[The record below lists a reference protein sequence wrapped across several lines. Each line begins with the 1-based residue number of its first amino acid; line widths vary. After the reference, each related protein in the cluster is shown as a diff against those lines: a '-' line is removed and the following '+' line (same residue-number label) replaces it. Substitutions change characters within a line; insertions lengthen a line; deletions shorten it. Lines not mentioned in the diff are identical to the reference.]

1 MKFRLHKVSNIWH
14 NVTNEVKSATIGIFL
29 CYNHFDF
36 GKRCFMYEMMIVDQR
51 FDDLNPV
58 LFGRMKCVPGNH
70 VGPVIR
76 DYVLIHYVENGSGI
90 LYKNNG
96 AYRVRKGQA
105 FIILNGERGSYVA
118 DKNDPWEY
126 RYIGFN
132 GKLSEKYAT
141 LPPVVDI
148 GDAFFPN
155 VDEHRDGVTEYILA
169 SQLFR
174 MTAELFADEKHGNQY
189 VRRVKSY
196 IKSTYMEDIRIEQIA
211 KAISLDR
218 RYLSRIFKK
227 ETGKTIQ
234 QYLLDIRMKHACAF
248 LREGRN
254 VSECAAL
261 CGYSD
266 LPNFSKMFKRVHGV
280 SPTAFQKSNSSSGFE
295 GHSEDN

>member
-1 MKFRLHKVSNIWH
+1 
-14 NVTNEVKSATIGIFL
+14 
-29 CYNHFDF
+29 
-36 GKRCFMYEMMIVDQR
+36 MYEMMIVDQH

-96 AYRVRKGQA
+96 AYRVHKGQA
-105 FIILNGERGSYVA
+105 FIILNGEHGSYVA

-132 GKLSEKYAT
+132 GKLSTKYSA
-141 LPPVVDI
+141 LPAVFDI
-148 GDAFFPN
+148 NDHLFPN
-155 VDEHRDGVTEYILA
+155 IEDYRDGVTEYILV

-174 MTAELFADEKHGNQY
+174 MTAELFAEKKHGNKY
-189 VRRVKSY
+189 VRKVKNY
-196 IKSTYMEDIRIEQIA
+196 IKNSYMEEIRIEQIA

-234 QYLLDIRMKHACAF
+234 QYLLDVRMKHACVF
-248 LREGRN
+248 LKEGKSI
-254 VSECAAL
+254 SECASL

-266 LPNFSKMFKRVHGV
+266 LPNFSKMFKRTYGV
-280 SPTAFQKSNSSSGFE
+280 PPTVFQKE
-295 GHSEDN
+295 GT